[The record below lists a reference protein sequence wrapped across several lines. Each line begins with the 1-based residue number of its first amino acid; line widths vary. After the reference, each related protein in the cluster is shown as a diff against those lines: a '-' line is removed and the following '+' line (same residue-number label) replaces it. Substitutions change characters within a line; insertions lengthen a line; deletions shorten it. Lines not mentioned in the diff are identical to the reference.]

1 LIRAGNFPCVHKL
14 FTFTLVKKMLKTF
27 SNLVIYDI
35 ITDAIEEKVR
45 KGLFLA
51 CPDKGRAQK
60 RSPQHS
66 FQFNFL

>member
-1 LIRAGNFPCVHKL
+1 
-14 FTFTLVKKMLKTF
+14 MLKTF